1 MAKRI
6 KKPAVKPEMRQEW
19 LRLYEKNGVSAPQ
32 IAKDYLYDVR
42 TVRRQLEVG
51 RQEREIRE
59 TRSKI
64 IRSALE
70 QHFHDLVN
78 YAELLR
84 HEIKTGSNLP
94 VIDGFLPGEVEI
106 KYMHAAMRQHLPKSR
121 IWSNMEKLDAIQIEI
136 ERLQKGLR
144 EEISRELEANTGLA
158 GISDYGEKQAVID
171 GIVAAAAFQARAWS
185 INEVGLNIE
194 DNLKPNKVG
203 DNHVSLEYGKF
214 NLGTLGRQH
223 HLSVVQ
229 AVRDIE
235 SALKQWQGFKDL
247 SQNYTKLERLKSSIV
262 DDLTVIIYRRV
273 VPGRCKYCPI

>member
-6 KKPAVKPEMRQEW
+6 KKSAVKPEMRQEW
-19 LRLYEKNGVSAPQ
+19 LRLYEKDGVSAPQ
-32 IAKDYLYDVR
+32 IATDYLYDVR

-94 VIDGFLPGEVEI
+94 VLDGFLPGEVEI
-106 KYMHAAMRQHLPKSR
+106 KYMDAAMRQHLPKSK
-121 IWSNMEKLDAIQIEI
+121 IWSNLEKLDAIQIEI

-144 EEISRELEANTGLA
+144 EEIRRELEANTGLA

-171 GIVAAAAFQARAWS
+171 GITAGAAFQVRAWS
-185 INEVGLNIE
+185 INEAGLNIE
-194 DNLKPNKVG
+194 DNLKSNKVG
-203 DNHVSLEYGKF
+203 DNRVSLEYGKF
-214 NLGTLGRQH
+214 NLGTLERRHQS
-223 HLSVVQ
+223 SVTE
-229 AVRDIE
+229 AIGDIE
-235 SALKQWQGFKDL
+235 TALKHRQEFEELK
-247 SQNYTKLERLKSSIV
+247 QNYTKLERLKSSIV